1 MQGYTVNYNSIS
13 ICKTAVTN
21 YFVKTEK
28 GLQARLGRKKCRGK
42 GGWRVIGMASWK
54 GSLALAKVFYCT
66 CGTSEISLLLKNP
79 N

>member
-21 YFVKTEK
+21 YFVKTVK

-54 GSLALAKVFYCT
+54 EKVILELLYFLWLVGS
-66 CGTSEISLLLKNP
+66 
-79 N
+79 